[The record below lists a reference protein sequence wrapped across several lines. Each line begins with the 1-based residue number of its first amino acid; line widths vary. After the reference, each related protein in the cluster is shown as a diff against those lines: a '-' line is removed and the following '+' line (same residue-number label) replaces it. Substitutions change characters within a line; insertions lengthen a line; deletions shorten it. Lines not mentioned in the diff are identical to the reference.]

1 MAKILYI
8 SLTGMTEPLGESQ
21 VVQYLLEL
29 AKNNTIY
36 LLSFEKPTDKS
47 TCKKMQEKLSAASI
61 QWKFFEYSNRYG
73 VLSSAWQIFLAVFI
87 AGKWVKEEKIQVVH
101 ARSLIPAVMGMC
113 LRTLLGIKLLFDIR
127 GFAIDEKIQEGRLKP
142 GSFLTRFLKKLESY
156 IYKKSDHI
164 VTLTHASKPII
175 AEKYAV
181 DTDHITVIPTC
192 ANLELFKPLPTREK
206 SIVKSE
212 LGFAED
218 DIVIMHNGS
227 LNSWVDFEAE
237 IALFKQIAL
246 LEKKAKFLILNK
258 GQHELIQDYLNTYQ
272 IEKDQYKIFSVP
284 FDEVGRFLN
293 AADVCIFFIKP
304 SFAKQAS
311 APTKFAELVA
321 CHLYS
326 ITNTE
331 YGDMEYYLN
340 SHRVGL
346 LLNLREVHA
355 NPHAQAIKTLDFIK
369 QSSPTQADD
378 FDHLFSQHFSRQI
391 AVERYEDIYDDLIK
405 ET

>member
-36 LLSFEKPTDKS
+36 LLSFEKPTDKAAYK
-47 TCKKMQEKLSAASI
+47 TMQAKLATASI
-61 QWKFFEYSNRYG
+61 QWKFLEYSNRYG

-87 AGKWVKEEKIQVVH
+87 SGKWVKSEKIQIVH

-113 LRTLLGIKLLFDIR
+113 LRTILGVKLLFDIR

-142 GSFLTRFLKKLESY
+142 ESFLTRFLKKLEAY

-181 DTDHITVIPTC
+181 DANNITVIPTC
-192 ANLELFKPLPTREK
+192 ANLELFKPLPTSEK
-206 SIVKSE
+206 SALKNG
-212 LGFAED
+212 LGFSEN

-237 IALFKQIAL
+237 MALFKQIAL
-246 LEKKAKFLILNK
+246 LEEKAKLLILNK
-258 GQHELIQDYLNTYQ
+258 GQHDLIHSFLDKYQ
-272 IEKDQYKIFSVP
+272 IQKDQYKIFSVP
-284 FDEVGRFLN
+284 FDQVGRYLN
-293 AADVCIFFIKP
+293 CADVCVFFIKP

-321 CHLYS
+321 CHLHS

-331 YGDMEYYLN
+331 YGDMEYYLH

-346 LLNLREVHA
+346 LLNLHDVHA
-355 NPHAQAIKTLDFIK
+355 DTKAQAIKALNFIK
-369 QSSPTQADD
+369 QTSHSDVED
-378 FDHLFSQHFSRQI
+378 FNRLFDQHFSRQI